1 MAAGPRDLL
10 RRMHEQLSRVR
21 GMAGALLFEAGR
33 ARDTG
38 VMTAEHYEYLED
50 RISVMT
56 NALSRAQRICAR
68 YPLYPAGTYE
78 QIVEGRQAR
87 KAAERAFC

>member
-78 QIVEGRQAR
+78 EIVADR
-87 KAAERAFC
+87 KAYAATDESY